1 MRRLLLDLSAVAAVL
16 AVGVGLLV
24 GLFGG
29 LHLWWYLHRTTVA
42 EVETM
47 ISQNL
52 SPGASSEE
60 VIAFLDSRG
69 IDHGSVRTAEYDS
82 VVLDA
87 GFDPDTKII
96 EAIIDDTSR
105 TLISTSD
112 ISIYFILDEDD
123 RLQEYI
129 VEEETTSF

>member
-1 MRRLLLDLSAVAAVL
+1 
-16 AVGVGLLV
+16 
-24 GLFGG
+24 
-29 LHLWWYLHRTTVA
+29 
-42 EVETM
+42 M

-60 VIAFLDSRG
+60 VIAFLDSKG
-69 IDHGSVRTAEYDS
+69 IDHSSVRTAEYDS

-96 EAIIDDTSR
+96 EAIIRDTSK
-105 TLISTSD
+105 TFISRNH
-112 ISIYFILDEDD
+112 ISIYFILDEDY

-129 VEEETTSF
+129 VEEETISF

>member
-1 MRRLLLDLSAVAAVL
+1 LLAVAAVI
-16 AVGVGLLV
+16 AVGVGLL
-24 GLFGG
+24 GG

-60 VIAFLDSRG
+60 VIAFLDSKG
-69 IDHGSVRTAEYDS
+69 IDHSSVRRAEYDS

-96 EAIIDDTSR
+96 GAIIRDTSR
-105 TLISTSD
+105 TFVSTSD
-112 ISIYFILDEDD
+112 IQIYFILDDGY

-129 VEEETTSF
+129 VREVFTSF

>member
-1 MRRLLLDLSAVAAVL
+1 LLAVAAVT
-16 AVGVGLLV
+16 AVGV

-42 EVETM
+42 EVESM

-60 VIAFLDSRG
+60 IIAFLDSRG
-69 IDHGSVRTAEYDS
+69 IDHGSVERVGYYNS
-82 VVLDA
+82 VLLDA

-96 EAIIDDTSR
+96 GAIIPDTSR
-105 TLISTSD
+105 TFISTSD
-112 ISIYFILDEDD
+112 ISIYFILDEDY

-129 VEEETTSF
+129 VNEVFTSL